1 MFAFFALLNA
11 DSKEE
16 KELIY
21 FHFTRFEANNYWP
34 VNYWTN
40 LSHERSKAAQRIFV
54 NILISNCRVI
64 QESLGFL

>member
-21 FHFTRFEANNYWP
+21 FHFTSSKPTTIGPSIIEPTLVTKEVKQHSTYS
-34 VNYWTN
+34 WT
-40 LSHERSKAAQRIFV
+40 F
-54 NILISNCRVI
+54 
-64 QESLGFL
+64 